1 MAKITGNQLKYKS
14 VEDMQRK
21 IDEYFAACDGIPY
34 YDDDGLPMVTPKG
47 DIVYRVPPSPPT
59 VTGLALHLGFASR
72 QALINYQG
80 RPAYNDAIM
89 RAKLRIDAYAEGR
102 LYDRDGVKG
111 AQFTLTC
118 NYGWGKDTADKGS
131 TGQDDPLTAALKE
144 LIDDGPG
151 H

>member
-1 MAKITGNQLKYKS
+1 MAKVTGNQLKYKS

-21 IDEYFAACDGIPY
+21 IDEYFSACDGIPY
-34 YDDDGLPMVTPKG
+34 YDDDGAPMVTPKG
-47 DIVYRVPPSPPT
+47 DIIYRVQPSPPT

-89 RAKLRIDAYAEGR
+89 RAKLRIEAYAEGR

-118 NYGWGKDTADKGS
+118 NYGWGKDVAGGGDNDNTDVGVVIIP
-131 TGQDDPLTAALKE
+131 GVL
-144 LIDDGPG
+144 DDGQSD
-151 H
+151 